1 MRLLNT
7 ATNTINLKDFTG
19 KDRPTYAIL
28 SHTWEEEEVTFQDLK
43 QDADQKSFLSLVV
56 PHDDPRLTQAPLYI
70 RKKGYSKIK
79 QCCQEARKNGY
90 DYVWIDTC
98 CIDKSSSAELSE
110 AINSMFRWYQ
120 EADICYTYLSDV
132 SPAKDSKDS
141 INWLE
146 FEASRWFTRGWTLQE
161 LLAPKEVIFY
171 ANDWTY
177 IDKKSNLYGKISSVT
192 GIDIRALRSRPS
204 HLPPTHLD
212 IEYRSIYDFSIA
224 QRMSWASKR
233 ETTRLEDIAYC
244 LMGIFNINMPLL
256 YGEGTKAFSRLQN
269 EILDKSED
277 DSIFVHC
284 YPVGTKNLLADS
296 PQGFEVGGSIVAH
309 VQIHKN
315 RMAAPYYMTNR
326 GLCIELYLA
335 PCIVEGKEYWMAGLH
350 CIDTSRPGPIRIFL
364 EKLKGQEDLYHK
376 VNLGQALTTFDENSP
391 GWVELKNSE
400 RKKVYIMLT
409 DNNRQWEDYDTVVNR
424 EHVRSS

>member
-1 MRLLNT
+1 
-7 ATNTINLKDFTG
+7 
-19 KDRPTYAIL
+19 
-28 SHTWEEEEVTFQDLK
+28 
-43 QDADQKSFLSLVV
+43 
-56 PHDDPRLTQAPLYI
+56 
-70 RKKGYSKIK
+70 
-79 QCCQEARKNGY
+79 
-90 DYVWIDTC
+90 
-98 CIDKSSSAELSE
+98 
-110 AINSMFRWYQ
+110 
-120 EADICYTYLSDV
+120 
-132 SPAKDSKDS
+132 
-141 INWLE
+141 
-146 FEASRWFTRGWTLQE
+146 
-161 LLAPKEVIFY
+161 
-171 ANDWTY
+171 
-177 IDKKSNLYGKISSVT
+177 
-192 GIDIRALRSRPS
+192 
-204 HLPPTHLD
+204 
-212 IEYRSIYDFSIA
+212 
-224 QRMSWASKR
+224 
-233 ETTRLEDIAYC
+233 
-244 LMGIFNINMPLL
+244 MPLL

-309 VQIHKN
+309 VRIHKN

-335 PCIVEGKEYWMAGLH
+335 PCIVEGKEYWMAGMH
-350 CIDTSRPGPIRIFL
+350 CIDTIRPGPIRIFL

-400 RKKVYIMLT
+400 RKKVYIMLS